1 MIKYRFEFMSMTQIG
16 ELFGVS
22 SKQVGKWLVSIGLRT
37 TENRPSRKSFDGGF
51 VKEGPSRNQGYNW
64 VWNSEMTV
72 AAIESAGHRRVF
84 PAPLGLVTPAVLI
97 GPLTLKSGPDGNFQI
112 ENRDGEPVL
121 LGQGESNGAVLLRVL
136 EAADRHAVFQ
146 RTFEPKPG

>member
-1 MIKYRFEFMSMTQIG
+1 MIKYRFEYMSMTQIG

-22 SKQVGKWLVSIGLRT
+22 SQQVGKWLASMGLRT
-37 TENRPSRKSFDGGF
+37 DDNRPSRKAYVEHF

-72 AAIESAGHRRVF
+72 AAIESAGHKRVF
-84 PAPLGLVTPAVLI
+84 PAPLSLVSPAVLV
-97 GPLTLKSGPDGNFQI
+97 GPLSLKSGADGNFRI

-121 LGQGESNGAVLLRVL
+121 IGQGEKNGAVLLRVL

-146 RTFEPKPG
+146 RSLEPKPE

>member
-1 MIKYRFEFMSMTQIG
+1 MTKYRFEYMTLTQLG

-22 SKQVGKWLVSIGLRT
+22 SQQVGKWLASMGLRT
-37 TENRPSRKSFDGGF
+37 DNRPSRKAFDGHF
-51 VKEGPSRNQGYNW
+51 VREGPSRNQGYNW
-64 VWNSEMTV
+64 VWNSGMTV

-97 GPLTLKSGPDGNFQI
+97 GPLTLRHSADGNFRI
-112 ENRDGEPVL
+112 ENKDGEPVL
-121 LGQGESNGAVLLRVL
+121 MGQGEKNGAVLLRVL

>member
-1 MIKYRFEFMSMTQIG
+1 MTQIG

-22 SKQVGKWLVSIGLRT
+22 SQQVGKWLFSFGLRT
-37 TENRPSRKSFDGGF
+37 EGNRPSRRAFDGHF

-64 VWNSEMTV
+64 IWHSEQTI
-72 AAIESAGHRRVF
+72 AAIESAGHKRVF

-97 GPLTLKSGPDGNFQI
+97 GPLTLKSSADGNFRI

-121 LGQGESNGAVLLRVL
+121 SGQGESNGAVLLRVL

-146 RTFEPKPG
+146 RSLEPKPE